1 MQPLNHFFLMSG
13 IIAKKV
19 EMTRLIKG
27 DAFVP
32 VTLCKFPETKV
43 IQIKTIQKDG
53 YEAVVLQ
60 STFGK
65 QEVIR
70 EVPSTGAYASLNVGD
85 AITLDMLDGV
95 ELVSLQGISKGKGF
109 AGAMK
114 RHNFSGGPGG
124 HGSKFHRALGS
135 IGTRKPR
142 RTKPGQKMH
151 GHMGTDTITLSK
163 VPVELVN
170 KELGI
175 IAVRGPVPGAR
186 NSIVVFNF

>member
-1 MQPLNHFFLMSG
+1 MSG

-19 EMTRLIKG
+19 EMTRLLKN

-43 IQIKTIQKDG
+43 SQIKTIQKDG
-53 YEAVVLQ
+53 YEAVVLE
-60 STFGK
+60 SKFGK
-65 QEVIR
+65 QIILK
-70 EVPSTGAYASLNVGD
+70 EVPATGAFASLSAGD

-95 ELVSLQGISKGKGF
+95 AEITLMGVSKGKGF

-114 RHNFSGGPGG
+114 RHNFAGGPAG
-124 HGSKFHRALGS
+124 HGSKFHRSLGS

-151 GHMGTDTITLSK
+151 GHMGTDSITLK
-163 VPVELVN
+163 NVPVELVN

>member
-1 MQPLNHFFLMSG
+1 MSG

-19 EMTRLIKG
+19 EMTRLLKN

-43 IQIKTIQKDG
+43 IQIKTLQKDG
-53 YEAVVLQ
+53 YEAVVLMCH
-60 STFGK
+60 FGK
-65 QEVIR
+65 QEVIK
-70 EVPSTGAYASLNVGD
+70 EVPMNGAFASLNVGD

-95 ELVSLQGISKGKGF
+95 EMVTLQGVSKGKGF
-109 AGAMK
+109 AGVMK
-114 RHNFSGGPGG
+114 RHNFSGGPKS
-124 HGSKFHRALGS
+124 HGSKFHRSIGS

-151 GHMGTDTITLSK
+151 GHMGIDTITLAK

>member
-1 MQPLNHFFLMSG
+1 MPG

-19 EMTRLIKG
+19 EMTRLLKNDTFI
-27 DAFVP
+27 P

-43 IQIKTIQKDG
+43 IQIKTLQKEG
-53 YEAVVLQ
+53 YEAIVLQ
-60 STFGK
+60 SHFGK

-70 EVPSTGAYASLNVGD
+70 EFSMTGTYASLNVGD

-95 ELVSLQGISKGKGF
+95 EIVSLQGISKGKGF
-109 AGAMK
+109 AGVMK
-114 RHNFSGGPGG
+114 RYNFAGGPKS
-124 HGSKFHRALGS
+124 HGSKFHRSIGS

-142 RTKPGQKMH
+142 RTKPGQRMH
-151 GHMGTDTITLSK
+151 GHMGLDTITLAK

-175 IAVRGPVPGAR
+175 VAVRGPVPGAR
-186 NSIVVFNF
+186 NSIVLFNF

>member
-1 MQPLNHFFLMSG
+1 MPG

-19 EMTRLIKG
+19 EMTRLLKN
-27 DAFVP
+27 DAFIP

-43 IQIKTIQKDG
+43 IQIKTLQVDG
-53 YEAVVLQ
+53 YEAIVLQ
-60 STFGK
+60 SHFGK
-65 QEVIR
+65 QEFIK
-70 EVPSTGAYASLNVGD
+70 EVPMDGVFASLNVGD

-95 ELVSLQGISKGKGF
+95 EIVSLQGVSKGKGF
-109 AGAMK
+109 AGVMK
-114 RHNFSGGPGG
+114 RHNFAGGPKS
-124 HGSKFHRALGS
+124 HGSKFHRSIGS

-151 GHMGTDTITLSK
+151 GHMGTDTITLKK
-163 VPVELVN
+163 VPLELVN

>member
-1 MQPLNHFFLMSG
+1 
-13 IIAKKV
+13 
-19 EMTRLIKG
+19 MTRLIKG
-27 DAFVP
+27 EAFVP
-32 VTLCKFPETKV
+32 VTLVKFPVTK
-43 IQIKTIQKDG
+43 IAQIKTVATDG
-53 YEAVVLQ
+53 YEAVVLA

-65 QEVIR
+65 RTEMN
-70 EVPSTGAYASLNVGD
+70 EVPLTGVFASLKAGD
-85 AITLDMLDGV
+85 DVTLDVLDGIETLTV
-95 ELVSLQGISKGKGF
+95 RGISKGKGF

-114 RHNFSGGPGG
+114 RHNFSGGPAG

-151 GHMGTDTITLSK
+151 GHMGADTVTLKK

-175 IAVRGPVPGAR
+175 VAVRGPIPGAR
-186 NSIVVFNF
+186 NSVLVFNF